1 MLSKSKSYV
10 GLWKGGGLMVN
21 KIIHFLEK
29 LNKKKNKKHTNNDFA
44 C

>member
-10 GLWKGGGLMVN
+10 GLWEVGGLMVN

-29 LNKKKNKKHTNNDFA
+29 PKKQKTH
-44 C
+44 